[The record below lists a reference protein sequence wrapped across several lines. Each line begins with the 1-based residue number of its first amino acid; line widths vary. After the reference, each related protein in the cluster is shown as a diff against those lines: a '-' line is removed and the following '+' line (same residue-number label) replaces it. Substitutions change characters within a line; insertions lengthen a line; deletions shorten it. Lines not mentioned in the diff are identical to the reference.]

1 MKRPTTLDELI
12 DQRLLARL
20 DRLDL
25 RTRKMFPGKLQGER
39 RSKRRGQSVEFEDY
53 RNYVPGDDLRFIDWN
68 VYARLDRLFI
78 KIFIEEEDLALN
90 LTIDASASMD
100 AGSPNKLLFA
110 ARLAM
115 ALGYIGLVNQ
125 NRISVTVFGRPGI
138 PGIVR
143 LPDMRGRHQ
152 IDRLANFILQQV
164 WRTGDHLQRTDSLA
178 PGPGGSFNEAI
189 STIARTRTGKGV
201 MVLLS
206 DFLVEDGYESGLR
219 TLGAASG
226 YDTYCLQV
234 LAPAEIDPER
244 EGEESIIGDLR
255 LTDIESGR
263 AAEVTITRQ
272 VIEKYKQRLQAY
284 CTRLEQ
290 FCTARAMVHRIVR
303 SDESIETLVLDTLR
317 RRGLLA

>member
-1 MKRPTTLDELI
+1 M
-12 DQRLLARL
+12 LARL

-53 RNYVPGDDLRFIDWN
+53 RNYVAGDDLRFIDWN

-78 KIFIEEEDLALN
+78 KIFLEEEDLALN

-100 AGSPNKLLFA
+100 AGNPNKLLFA

-125 NRISVTVFGRPGI
+125 NRVSITIFGRPGV
-138 PGIVR
+138 PGIIR

-152 IDRLANFILQQV
+152 VDRLGRFIIEQA
-164 WRTGDHLQRTDSLA
+164 WRTPESSDRSSSLA
-178 PGPGGSFNEAI
+178 PGPGAGFNDALT
-189 STIARTRTGKGV
+189 TIARTRTGKGV

-206 DFLVEDGYESGLR
+206 DFLVEDGYQTGLR
-219 TLGAASG
+219 SISAATG

-234 LAPAEIDPER
+234 LAPGEIDPTR
-244 EGEESIIGDLR
+244 EGEDSVIGDLR
-255 LTDIESGR
+255 LTDIETGR
-263 AAEVTITRQ
+263 AAEVTVTKQ
-272 VIEKYKQRLQAY
+272 VIEKYKERLQRY
-284 CTRLEQ
+284 CAELEH
-290 FCTARAMVHRIVR
+290 FCTARAMVHRVVR